1 MRVRFD
7 RYACF
12 YPSKRLTEES
22 ANIALH
28 KRFRKCID
36 AYEPDLV
43 LSVHPL
49 CQDIPLRV
57 LRRADAERAGVR
69 RGFGYF
75 SRRKKGARTTPF
87 VTIVTDLGGASNHW
101 FDPGVDVCFVPG
113 DAVRRIAESN
123 GLRDEQLMQHG
134 LPIKPSFWD
143 DEPRGRDALRATLG
157 LDAAAP
163 CALVVGGGDGVGAIE
178 RVAAALGDELGRSA
192 ASGGAAGV
200 SRQMVV
206 VCGTNEAARARLA
219 KRAWPK
225 GVAVKVEGFVENMDE
240 YMAAADC
247 LVTKAGPGTIM
258 EASTRGLPCLLS
270 SFLPGQEAGNVPFV
284 VDQGFGAFER
294 KPANIART
302 VAGWLDDPPKLAAMR
317 AKARAASSPNATRAI
332 ARDIAEI
339 ALATP

>member
-1 MRVRFD
+1 
-7 RYACF
+7 
-12 YPSKRLTEES
+12 
-22 ANIALH
+22 
-28 KRFRKCID
+28 
-36 AYEPDLV
+36 
-43 LSVHPL
+43 
-49 CQDIPLRV
+49 
-57 LRRADAERAGVR
+57 
-69 RGFGYF
+69 
-75 SRRKKGARTTPF
+75 
-87 VTIVTDLGGASNHW
+87 
-101 FDPGVDVCFVPG
+101 
-113 DAVRRIAESN
+113 
-123 GLRDEQLMQHG
+123 
-134 LPIKPSFWD
+134 
-143 DEPRGRDALRATLG
+143 
-157 LDAAAP
+157 
-163 CALVVGGGDGVGAIE
+163 
-178 RVAAALGDELGRSA
+178 
-192 ASGGAAGV
+192 
-200 SRQMVV
+200 MVV

-225 GVAVKVEGFVENMDE
+225 GVGVKVEGFVENMDE